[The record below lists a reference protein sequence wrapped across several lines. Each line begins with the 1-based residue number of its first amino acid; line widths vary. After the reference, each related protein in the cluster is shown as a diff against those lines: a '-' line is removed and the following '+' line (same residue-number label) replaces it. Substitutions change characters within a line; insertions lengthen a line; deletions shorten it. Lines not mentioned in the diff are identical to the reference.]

1 MPFCKP
7 EQPEFEDGFDDEI
20 KEIVVKFNFGYAC
33 LFLLSSRVHSHTQD
47 LLLFGELLASE
58 ELVLCLNRLLL

>member
-1 MPFCKP
+1 MS
-7 EQPEFEDGFDDEI
+7 EQILKLMFLLI
-20 KEIVVKFNFGYAC
+20 IRYAC